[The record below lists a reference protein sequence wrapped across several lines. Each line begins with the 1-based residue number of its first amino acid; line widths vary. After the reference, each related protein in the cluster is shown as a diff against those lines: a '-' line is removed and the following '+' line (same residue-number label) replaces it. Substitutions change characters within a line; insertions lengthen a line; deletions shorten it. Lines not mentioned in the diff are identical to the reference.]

1 MATKIARMDAL
12 AQAQVSTLTPTAADT
27 TAYTVSINTKQ
38 LATYTSGVAATVQQ
52 IVEALQPLLDAT
64 VDSETIPEATE
75 VASYTEDNLKVIATG
90 LSTGKPFTL
99 ASTGAGTIAVATT
112 TAAKSKNHWIA
123 ENFSSAGLPANG
135 DEVIISQLTEDQSIL
150 YGLDQNTVTLD
161 LLEIR
166 QDSAALIGLDE
177 YDDLG
182 YFQYRDTHLKIG
194 ATACTI
200 GEGVGDGS
208 RRINLNLHTAATT
221 VIVYN
226 TAAFGFGDDSPVH
239 LLATNPSNK
248 LQVLAG
254 IVDLAT
260 KAGTS
265 SEWQTIRVQG
275 GTVNIGKF
283 CTFTTLIISGTS
295 RVKVLSDSTLAA
307 ATISCKDSAQLEW
320 IGDSDITQLTID
332 NTTVKVIATDDIEI
346 GGLVGFRS
354 GILDLSE
361 CRGTVTITSSTIY
374 SSPDNPF
381 TIIDPNNRLIMTNPL
396 QMPVNA
402 NGLVFISGSDMSV
415 TIAAN

>member
-38 LATYTSGVAATVQQ
+38 LATYTSGVTATVKQ

-75 VASYTEDNLKVIATG
+75 VASYTEDDLKITATG

-123 ENFSSAGLPANG
+123 ENFSSASLPANG
-135 DEVIISQLTEDQSIL
+135 DEVIISQLTEEQSIL

-177 YDDLG
+177 YDDLV

-194 ATACTI
+194 ATVCTI
-200 GEGVGDGS
+200 GEGVGSGS
-208 RRINLNLHTAATT
+208 RRINLDLHTAAST
-221 VIVYN
+221 VTIVN
-226 TAAFGFGDDSPVH
+226 TASFGIGDDSPVH
-239 LLATNPSNK
+239 LLANNSGSTLLMLN
-248 LQVLAG
+248 G

-260 KAGTS
+260 KAGTTS
-265 SEWQTIRVQG
+265 TWGAIRVSG
-275 GTVNIGKF
+275 GTLTIGKF
-283 CTFTTLIISGTS
+283 CAFTSILASDTA
-295 RVKVLSDSTLAA
+295 RVFITRDSTLAA
-307 ATISCKDSAQLEW
+307 NTLTCRGQASMEILSDA
-320 IGDSDITQLTID
+320 DITSLTVD
-332 NTTVKVIATDDIEI
+332 GSTVKITATDAI
-346 GGLVGFRS
+346 
-354 GILDLSE
+354 
-361 CRGTVTITSSTIY
+361 TITDLFGYGGGTLDISESRGIVTLTDAAIY
-374 SSPDNPF
+374 SSPDEPF
-381 TIIDPNNRLIMTNPL
+381 TIIDPNNKLAMTNPMTL
-396 QMPVNA
+396 SRGVNSL
-402 NGLVFISGSDMSV
+402 NYISGPET
-415 TIAAN
+415 TIDVAPL